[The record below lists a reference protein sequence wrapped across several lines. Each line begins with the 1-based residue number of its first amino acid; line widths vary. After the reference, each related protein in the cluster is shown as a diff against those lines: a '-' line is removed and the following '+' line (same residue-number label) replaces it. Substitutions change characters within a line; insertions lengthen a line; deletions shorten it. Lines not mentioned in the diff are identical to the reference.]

1 MGFTGFYRVLMC
13 FLDLWLFDLNLNLKG
28 PLIGAAD
35 WLCKWATCRTGTV
48 FWCPGSETETKLVI
62 G

>member
-1 MGFTGFYRVLMC
+1 MG